1 MVRRA
6 ARRSAEPPS
15 MFPTM
20 MASQIYFCGRY
31 LAPEVMERQ
40 IQGSLENGGYD
51 GAAADIWS
59 VGIVLFVMLSG
70 TQPTNS
76 ELEYKRSACR
86 FDDDGIWSAISTDAK
101 QIIQQL
107 TSITAI
113 QRPSAASTLLMPWFS
128 QLKPQL
134 LLPSAGCTRLSS
146 DSKKRRHSAVS
157 SGQLA

>member
-1 MVRRA
+1 
-6 ARRSAEPPS
+6 
-15 MFPTM
+15 
-20 MASQIYFCGRY
+20 
-31 LAPEVMERQ
+31 MERQ

-128 QLKPQL
+128 QLKSQL
-134 LLPSAGCTRLSS
+134 LLPSAGRMLSS